1 MDGGGGGGERI
12 RHVGPVG
19 YVRQSGALS
28 RMSCIQ
34 IGDGVPKN
42 QSAFRIRR
50 TLFDFTAFDTERGEF
65 AEKVFVTAVND
76 FNIIDGA
83 DAFGT

>member
-1 MDGGGGGGERI
+1 MQIFQHLFVFLLLKCGERHKVLRPHKPVI
-12 RHVGPVG
+12 RH
-19 YVRQSGALS
+19 
-28 RMSCIQ
+28 
-34 IGDGVPKN
+34 KN